1 VIESV
6 TQIQYSGTL
15 LSSLLLNKIMFPS
28 TGTIIFVLIVQ
39 ATIINIVSGFLN
51 SPTSF
56 KLLRVRYYSPHYSSS
71 GYDSECT
78 IEDIRAD
85 VEKYIS
91 LRNAAI
97 PDQVNGTLSGDYE
110 KFENPLE
117 MFKPTGWYKDEI
129 TLELATRSDKRIP
142 KVSHPLAFA
151 ELQRFGF
158 DNLSN
163 PIMLLGGPHEVGI
176 KLNLG
181 WVEPLIEKTVYSEE
195 EKVLISTTYLF
206 DNRGR
211 LKLGG
216 AQDESMESSAAQLD
230 LGALKR
236 AIKIK
241 DDLSSN
247 VSNQD
252 RNADLFKRDADGQI
266 NYKESK
272 APLKKE
278 SSYVLT
284 ESKVPKSERFSLGGA
299 QRAYMVFTCFST
311 ALAHGR
317 ASQELLL
324 SDSNSFGLN
333 LSSLSDLV
341 TVATII
347 SNALIIF
354 AVVSSSFSFKTA
366 RLKNRNPVVWALK
379 GLLGGPLTALQLRDL
394 DVLSD

>member
-1 VIESV
+1 MFPL
-6 TQIQYSGTL
+6 SGTA
-15 LSSLLLNKIMFPS
+15 IF
-28 TGTIIFVLIVQ
+28 IIIIQ
-39 ATIINIVSGFLN
+39 ATIIDIVGGFLN
-51 SPTSF
+51 LPTTS

-97 PDQVNGTLSGDYE
+97 SDQANGTLSGDYE

-142 KVSHPLAFA
+142 KILHPLAFA

-206 DNRGR
+206 DNRGS

-216 AQDESMESSAAQLD
+216 AQEESMESSAAELD
-230 LGALKR
+230 LDALKK

-241 DDLSSN
+241 EDLSSN
-247 VSNQD
+247 ASNQD
-252 RNADLFKRDADGQI
+252 RNADLYKRDADGQI

-272 APLKKE
+272 APLKKQ

-284 ESKVPKSERFSLGGA
+284 ESKVPKSERFSLDGA

-324 SDSNSFGLN
+324 SGTNSFGLD
-333 LSSLSDLV
+333 LSSLSDVV
-341 TVATII
+341 TVASII

-366 RLKNRNPVVWALK
+366 RLKNRNPVVWAFK

-394 DVLSD
+394 DVLSGGD